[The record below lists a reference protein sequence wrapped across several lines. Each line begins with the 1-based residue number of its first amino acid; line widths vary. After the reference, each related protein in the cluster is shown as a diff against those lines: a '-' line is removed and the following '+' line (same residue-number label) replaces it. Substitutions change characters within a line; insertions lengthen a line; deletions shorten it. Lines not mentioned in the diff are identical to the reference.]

1 MTDTEYPTVDDIHAI
16 HDTIVADNPDTEAG
30 VRTPEVVESA
40 LVYISE
46 GYFGQAPETIHE
58 KAAHI
63 ARLLASEHPYVD
75 GNKRTAFNAA
85 TTLYN
90 LNGYEFAPEDEEIRH
105 ILKQFATDESD
116 VDMDAV
122 VAFFE
127 SQANT

>member
-1 MTDTEYPTVDDIHAI
+1 MTDTEYPTADDIHAI
-16 HDTIVADNPDTEAG
+16 HDAIVADNPDTESG
-30 VRTPEVVESA
+30 VRTPEAVESA

-58 KAAHI
+58 KAAHL

-90 LNGYEFAPEDEEIRH
+90 LNGYEFTPADEEIRR
-105 ILKQFATDESD
+105 ILKQFATDESEA
-116 VDMDAV
+116 DMDAV
-122 VAFFE
+122 VEFFKE
-127 SQANT
+127 HTNT